1 MNNGGVNMRTFV
13 AFEFDSLLKARIA
26 LIQDKLRKS
35 STNGRWTHTDNF
47 HLTLKFLGE
56 TSIEQCEKIEEQL
69 ASILDSFNTIKLS
82 LDEIGY
88 FPGDTEIRVLW
99 LGLKG
104 NIEALQQLNNYIE
117 DSMVKLGYKR
127 ERRKFNPHITL
138 GRNIVLKDNF
148 NMLKEKVVED
158 CEYSFTLSKI
168 SFIESQLLNGKRIYT
183 PLKSYSLRKP
193 L

>member
-1 MNNGGVNMRTFV
+1 MRTFV
-13 AFEFDSLLKARIA
+13 AFEFDFHLKARIA
-26 LIQDKLRKS
+26 LIQHKLRKS
-35 STNGRWTHTDNF
+35 SINGRWTHADNF
-47 HLTLKFLGE
+47 HLTLKFLGD

-69 ASILDSFNTIKLS
+69 TSILGSFNTIKLS

-99 LGLKG
+99 VGLKG
-104 NIEALQQLNNYIE
+104 DIEALQELNNRIE

-138 GRNIVLKDNF
+138 GRNIVLKENF
-148 NMLKEKVVED
+148 NILKEKLVED
-158 CEYSFTLSKI
+158 CEYSFMLSKV
-168 SFIESQLLNGKRIYT
+168 SFIESQLLDGKRIYT